1 MLAYSSQITTLLI
14 SSYLGLKVDVA
25 IPVEKEFRG
34 RQITAQIII
43 GTPGTTTD
51 LLRRR
56 QIDPTNIKCLVL
68 DEADNMLDQQGLGDQ
83 CLRVKQ

>member
-1 MLAYSSQITTLLI
+1 MTSLSV
-14 SSYLGLKVDVA
+14 GLKIDVA

-34 RQITAQIII
+34 RTIDAQIVI
-43 GTPGTTTD
+43 GTPGTTMD

-56 QIDPTNIKCLVL
+56 QIDGKNIKCLVL

>member
-1 MLAYSSQITTLLI
+1 M
-14 SSYLGLKVDVA
+14 
-25 IPVEKEFRG
+25 EKEFRG
-34 RQITAQIII
+34 RTIDAQIVI
-43 GTPGTTTD
+43 GTPGTTMD

-56 QIDPTNIKCLVL
+56 QIDGKNIKCLVL

>member
-1 MLAYSSQITTLLI
+1 MGQFVE
-14 SSYLGLKVDVA
+14 GLRFDVA
-25 IPVEKEFRG
+25 IPVEREMRK
-34 RQITAQIII
+34 RQINAQIIA
-43 GTPGTTTD
+43 GTPGTTMD

-56 QIDPTNIKCLVL
+56 QIDGKNIKVLVL

>member
-1 MLAYSSQITTLLI
+1 MGQAIEGLTTDA
-14 SSYLGLKVDVA
+14 S
-25 IPVEKEFRG
+25 IPVEKELRG
-34 RQITAQIII
+34 RQITAQIVV
-43 GTPGTTTD
+43 GTPGTTMD

-56 QIDPTNIKCLVL
+56 HIDAKNIKCLVL